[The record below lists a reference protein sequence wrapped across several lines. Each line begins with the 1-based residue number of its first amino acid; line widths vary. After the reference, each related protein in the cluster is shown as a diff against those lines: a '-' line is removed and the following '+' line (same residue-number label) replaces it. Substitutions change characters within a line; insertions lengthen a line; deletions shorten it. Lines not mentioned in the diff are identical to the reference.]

1 MTLSLQAR
9 CVIVVWKKRWWV
21 AWEGWMAEI
30 WGCTQGV
37 LKISKNL
44 NLKFVVM
51 WFLLNS
57 LFITIGTRYS
67 LETLSICRADVAE
80 EFTNVFKKLQKC
92 CCHHF
97 LHFALFLQK
106 NKPFS
111 PKIASMSSKC
121 SILLQVSHFVAF
133 RQLESVFKFFQ
144 KMLMWT
150 YLHFG

>member
-1 MTLSLQAR
+1 M
-9 CVIVVWKKRWWV
+9 
-21 AWEGWMAEI
+21 
-30 WGCTQGV
+30 
-37 LKISKNL
+37 
-44 NLKFVVM
+44 
-51 WFLLNS
+51 
-57 LFITIGTRYS
+57 IGTRYS
-67 LETLSICRADVAE
+67 LETLSICRVDVAE

-133 RQLESVFKFFQ
+133 RQLESVFKFFK
-144 KMLMWT
+144 KMLM
-150 YLHFG
+150 